1 MQLSLLMESCFV
13 ALLGIAIGIALGIGL
28 SRNVIGGFA
37 EQFPGV
43 RYEIPWLQLLVL
55 AGWVYLS
62 SLLTTYL
69 PVRQAS
75 RIHPAE
81 ALRFA

>member
-1 MQLSLLMESCFV
+1 MQLSFLMESCFV

-43 RYEIPWLQLLVL
+43 RYEIP
-55 AGWVYLS
+55 
-62 SLLTTYL
+62 
-69 PVRQAS
+69 
-75 RIHPAE
+75 
-81 ALRFA
+81 